1 MVRSE
6 SFDCS
11 RLIKYLLI
19 IFPLALVL
27 TSLVETPPSYAKKGN
42 NGSNGNSSEC
52 SGKSCEP
59 LPPDANACNTPAADK
74 TPIAMEE
81 MEVMD

>member
-6 SFDCS
+6 SFDSS

-42 NGSNGNSSEC
+42 NGSNGNSRVNVQERVAN
-52 SGKSCEP
+52 
-59 LPPDANACNTPAADK
+59 PPPEANACNRQPLTK